1 MQDRPKFRLRGAAAL
16 AQAPVI
22 IPPPASSLILPDA
35 MRARFTAPRKP
46 AFKAS
51 PQQLAY
57 FDWLENG
64 SGNLIL
70 EAVAG
75 AGKSTTLLKG
85 LRYMKGFTFLGAYNK
100 AAAQDLKSKAAS
112 GDDMQKGVHISTLHA
127 FGMYDWRKL
136 YPQVEVDDQKTFKA
150 IDRFVDA
157 YPAQKIAKEYRAFI
171 NKMISFGKQFLIGCD
186 GKPSADNLAV
196 WLKLVDHFGTDADL
210 PENMAI
216 EEALEWV
223 IEVYKAS
230 REECKARI
238 DFDDMIYAPIAFNIR
253 MFQND
258 WVLIDECQDIN
269 PARREMAK
277 RAMRRNGRAVFV
289 GDSRQAIYGFT
300 GAGGDSIQRIVEEF
314 KCERLPLTVTY
325 RCPKAVVNYV
335 HQWVSHIEAHPDA
348 PEGVVRNV
356 IMVPEQACPDC
367 QGTGKAKPPF
377 TEFAPCG
384 TCGVP
389 GAKTSTGR
397 IPAQPWFIQ
406 DAPTKED
413 VIICRFTRPLIQTAY
428 QMINKGIACKV
439 EGRDIGR
446 GLTSICKL
454 WKLTTITKLEE
465 RLKTWAERE
474 IAKAIKAGSEK
485 KQQEIEDKRDSLAI
499 FIARCRSQGKT
510 LISELIAEIEAMF
523 ADDVE
528 GMVTLCTGHKSKG
541 REWPRVY
548 WIRTADRRCSREWEA
563 NEEENVK
570 YVIGTRAQ
578 QELILVPDLT
588 AKKG

>member
-1 MQDRPKFRLRGAAAL
+1 MSDRPKFRQRGAAAL
-16 AQAPVI
+16 TQAPASI
-22 IPPPASSLILPDA
+22 LPAAPAPNLILPDSL
-35 MRARFTAPRKP
+35 RARFSAPRKP
-46 AFKAS
+46 GFKAS

-57 FDWLENG
+57 FDWLEKG

-100 AAAQDLKSKAAS
+100 AAAQDLKNKATA

-136 YPQVEVDDQKTFKA
+136 YPQVEVDDQKTYKL
-150 IDRFVDA
+150 IDRFVATNPAEKDA
-157 YPAQKIAKEYRAFI
+157 KIYRAFI
-171 NKMISFGKQFLIGCD
+171 NKMVSFGKQFLIGCED
-186 GKPSADNLAV
+186 KPPIENLSV
-196 WLKLVDHFGTDADL
+196 WLKLVDHFGTDTDL
-210 PENMAI
+210 PENMPI
-216 EEALEWV
+216 EQALAWV
-223 IEVYKAS
+223 IEVYTLS
-230 REECKARI
+230 HLECRTRI
-238 DFDDMIYAPIAFNIR
+238 DFDDMIYAPLAYNIR
-253 MFQND
+253 LFQND

-277 RAMRRNGRAVFV
+277 RAMKRNGRAVFV

-348 PEGVVRNV
+348 PEGVVRPV
-356 IMVPEQACPDC
+356 KFDALGQACLEC
-367 QGTGKAKPPF
+367 EGEGHHMIQG
-377 TEFAPCG
+377 EFPAPCR
-384 TCGVP
+384 TCK
-389 GAKTSTGR
+389 GARRS
-397 IPAQPWFIQ
+397 PVEPWFIQ
-406 DAPTKED
+406 DAPTAED

-454 WKLTTITKLEE
+454 WKISTITKLEE
-465 RLKTWAERE
+465 RLKIWAERE

-485 KQQEIEDKRDSLAI
+485 KQQEVEDKRDSLAI
-499 FIARCRSQGKT
+499 FIARCRTQGKT
-510 LISELIAEIEAMF
+510 LISELIDEIEAMF

-563 NEEENVK
+563 QEEENVK

-578 QELILVPDLT
+578 RELILVPDLT
-588 AKKG
+588 AKVK

>member
-1 MQDRPKFRLRGAAAL
+1 MQSDRPKFRQRGAAAV
-16 AQAPVI
+16 AQAPVVI
-22 IPPPASSLILPDA
+22 IAPPASSLILPDS
-35 MRARFTAPRKP
+35 MRSRFSAPRP
-46 AFKAS
+46 PGFKAS

-57 FDWLENG
+57 FDWLEKG

-100 AAAQDLKSKAAS
+100 AAAQDLKNKAAKA
-112 GDDMQKGVHISTLHA
+112 DDMQKGVHISTLHA
-127 FGMYDWRKL
+127 FGMYDWMKL
-136 YPQVEVDDQKTFKA
+136 YPQCIVDDQKT
-150 IDRFVDA
+150 
-157 YPAQKIAKEYRAFI
+157 YRAIERFI
-171 NKMISFGKQFLIGCD
+171 DANPAEKDAKTYRGFIQKMVSFGKQFLIGCA
-186 GKPSADNLAV
+186 GKPPVESLSV
-196 WLKLVDHFGTDADL
+196 WLKLVDHFGTDQDL
-210 PENMAI
+210 PEDMEI
-216 EEALEWV
+216 ERALAWV
-223 IEVYKAS
+223 IEVFTLS
-230 REECKARI
+230 HLECRTRI
-238 DFDDMIYAPIAFNIR
+238 DFDDMIYAPLAYNIR
-253 MFQND
+253 LFQND

-277 RAMRRNGRAVFV
+277 RAMKRTGRAVFV

-314 KCERLPLTVTY
+314 QCERLPLTVTY

-348 PEGVVRNV
+348 PEGVVRPV
-356 IMVPEQACPDC
+356 KFEQPV
-367 QGTGKAKPPF
+367 KAWVDDSDPTAALAEAEDRTP
-377 TEFAPCG
+377 
-384 TCGVP
+384 
-389 GAKTSTGR
+389 AK
-397 IPAQPWFIQ
+397 AAEPWFVQ
-406 DAPTKED
+406 DAPTKDD

-428 QMINKGIACKV
+428 QMINKGVACKV

-454 WKLTTITKLEE
+454 WKISTITKLEE

-499 FIARCRSQGKT
+499 FIARCRAQGKT
-510 LISELIAEIEAMF
+510 LISELITEIEDMF

-548 WIRTADRRCSREWEA
+548 WIRTSDRRCSREWEA
-563 NEEENVK
+563 QEEENVK

-578 QELILVPDLT
+578 RELILVPDLT
-588 AKKG
+588 AKAK